1 MRDEKEMIKV
11 KRILFS
17 DKKRRHTQLFVVE
30 STCRYR
36 RPDGLKVETF
46 NRRKTTNVKVKFVF

>member
-1 MRDEKEMIKV
+1 MRNEKKIIKV
-11 KRILFS
+11 KRILFC
-17 DKKRRHTQLFVVE
+17 DNEVVQLFVVE

-46 NRRKTTNVKVKFVF
+46 NRSITTNAKV